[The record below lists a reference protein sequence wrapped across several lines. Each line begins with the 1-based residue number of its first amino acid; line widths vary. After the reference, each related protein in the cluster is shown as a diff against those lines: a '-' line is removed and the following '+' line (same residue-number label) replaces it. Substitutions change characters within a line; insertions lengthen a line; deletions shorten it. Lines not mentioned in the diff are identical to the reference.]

1 MSPPALTGLQ
11 VDYFDGLHARPRRLE
26 ARVESGHLRL
36 SEPGMPHAAVVS
48 VPTRDVHWP
57 ERTRHGARIAQLPDG
72 GAVHGLNGPD
82 WDEWVRVNAAHAES
96 WTVTLQ
102 QSWRWTVAAAIALV
116 LCSLAAYRWGLPWA
130 TTGVLAVT
138 PTSIDLELGQ
148 ATLRSME
155 GRWLQPSRLPMAEQ
169 QRLRSLLERALR
181 TTAAQGSSPA
191 SLIGSTPHRL
201 HFRRATM
208 GPNAFALPDG
218 SLVLTDELVAL
229 LQEHDDVLIG
239 VLAHEVGHVRHRH
252 GMRLFVQSG
261 ILGAA
266 VSVAWGDFSSLIA
279 AAPAL
284 LGQMAYSRDFE
295 READDDAITVLRAN
309 GIRPSVMATLFEQL
323 QAHRRAEDGRKM
335 APQATRK
342 ADQATSASP
351 SAATRPTPSAS
362 GVFAT
367 PTTLFPC
374 TEAPR
379 GRRCPH
385 SVQHQQRHLAVRQH
399 AW

>member
-1 MSPPALTGLQ
+1 MSHAALPGLQ

-26 ARVESGHLRL
+26 ARVESGQLRL
-36 SEPGMPHAAVVS
+36 SEPGMPHTMVVS
-48 VPTRDVHWP
+48 LPTRDVQWP

-72 GAVHGLNGPD
+72 GAVHGLNGAD
-82 WDEWVRVNAAHAES
+82 WDEWVRLSGAHAES
-96 WTVTLQ
+96 WTVKWQ

-138 PTSIDLELGQ
+138 PASIDRELGQ

-181 TTAAQGSSPA
+181 TSAAQGSSPA
-191 SLIGSTPHRL
+191 DVIGRAPHRL
-201 HFRRATM
+201 HFRRATI

-229 LQEHDDVLIG
+229 LKEHDDVLIG

-309 GIRPSVMATLFEQL
+309 GIRPSVMVTLFEQL
-323 QAHRRAEDGRKM
+323 QAHRRGQNAREVGPADDGESGSEDVGIAFGSHPPDAERIQRFHD
-335 APQATRK
+335 
-342 ADQATSASP
+342 AD
-351 SAATRPTPSAS
+351 
-362 GVFAT
+362 
-367 PTTLFPC
+367 
-374 TEAPR
+374 
-379 GRRCPH
+379 H
-385 SVQHQQRHLAVRQH
+385 HLPLH
-399 AW
+399 